1 MTTTPID
8 LSPFSDP
15 QIRPELE
22 NIERLLS
29 QSRRLFLFGAGCS
42 KVAGLPL
49 TAELC
54 GMVLDGLGDQP
65 AKTLLESIR
74 NEYDG
79 DSQST
84 IEDYLSDIVDLKAMA
99 DRRIHRGCTNGTV
112 AYKGTDYSSE
122 DLKTALSL
130 IKSEICKAIGTTRT
144 PDMSMHRLF
153 VRHVNQLLTD
163 KPSARRRT
171 DYFVMNYDTLVEDAL
186 GRERISFT
194 DGFAGGITGWWDPA
208 RFSDQSL
215 IARVIKLHGSIDW
228 CLFDHEYFP
237 SRLRPSKVEPPAD
250 EQVMIWPTATKYR
263 ETQLDPYAQVL
274 SLFRSA
280 LRPAPSEDAV
290 LMVVGYSF
298 GDDHINLEIER
309 GLRDSG
315 ERLSVLA
322 MCYDESPPVA
332 VKKWLDDSVIGSQVR
347 AFCKK
352 EIWHGPEHTKTTTD
366 VPWGDFA
373 VLARLLGGD
382 R

>member
-8 LSPFSDP
+8 LSPFADP
-15 QIRPELE
+15 QMRTELE

-54 GMVLDGLGDQP
+54 DMVLEGIDDP
-65 AKTLLESIR
+65 TAKKLLESIR
-74 NEYDG
+74 EEYDG
-79 DSQST
+79 ESQST

-99 DRRIHRGCTNGTV
+99 DRRVLRGCTNGTV
-112 AYKGTDYSSE
+112 AYQGTDYSSE
-122 DLKTALSL
+122 NLSAALCK
-130 IKSEICKAIGTTRT
+130 IKSEIRKAIGTGRT
-144 PDMSMHRLF
+144 PDMSLHRLF

-186 GRERISFT
+186 GRERISFS

-208 RFSDQSL
+208 RFSDQTL
-215 IARVIKLHGSIDW
+215 MARVIKLHGSIDW

-237 SRLRPSKVEPPAD
+237 SRLRPSEVEPPAE

-274 SLFRSA
+274 DLFRKA
-280 LRPAPSEDAV
+280 LRPGSSEDAV

-298 GDDHINLEIER
+298 GDNHINLEIER
-309 GLRDSG
+309 GLKDSG

-322 MCYDESPPVA
+322 MCYEESPPEA
-332 VKKWLDDSVIGSQVR
+332 LKKWLEDPGVGSQVR
-347 AFCKK
+347 AFCRKQV
-352 EIWHGPEHTKTTTD
+352 WHGSERVDTETD

-373 VLARLLGGD
+373 VLAKLLGGE

>member
-1 MTTTPID
+1 MTTAPSD
-8 LSPFSDP
+8 LSSFSDP
-15 QIRPELE
+15 LIRPELE

-49 TAELC
+49 TTELC
-54 GMVLDGLGDQP
+54 DMILKELGDENV
-65 AKTLLESIR
+65 KKLLESIR
-74 NEYDG
+74 DEYDG
-79 DSQST
+79 ESQST

-99 DRRIHRGCTNGTV
+99 DRRVHRGCTVGTV
-112 AYKGTDYSSE
+112 AYQGTDYSSE
-122 DLKTALSL
+122 DLSDALSL
-130 IKSEICKAIGTTRT
+130 IKGEIRKAIGTSQT
-144 PDMSMHRLF
+144 PDISVHRIF

-163 KPSARRRT
+163 KPSAKRRT

-194 DGFAGGITGWWDPA
+194 DGFAGGITGWWDPE
-208 RFSDQSL
+208 RFNDQSL

-237 SRLRPSKVEPPAD
+237 SRLRPSTVEPPTD

-274 SLFRSA
+274 SLFRTA
-280 LRPAPSEDAV
+280 LRPAQSEDAV

-322 MCYDESPPVA
+322 MCYDDSP
-332 VKKWLDDSVIGSQVR
+332 
-347 AFCKK
+347 
-352 EIWHGPEHTKTTTD
+352 
-366 VPWGDFA
+366 
-373 VLARLLGGD
+373 
-382 R
+382 